1 MEEEYHEVYC
11 KHCNSCGEEGCC
23 NPLHCAHHC
32 MIESGNGLH
41 CGRNYYSIE
50 MGYRMGIELYEMFHD
65 HEGVDEL
72 WNKIY
77 DEVYG
82 EEEIDENS

>member
-1 MEEEYHEVYC
+1 
-11 KHCNSCGEEGCC
+11 
-23 NPLHCAHHC
+23 
-32 MIESGNGLH
+32 
-41 CGRNYYSIE
+41 
-50 MGYRMGIELYEMFHD
+50 MGIELYEMFHD